1 MRDAIPFLAT
11 GVALGLSA
19 GFFPG
24 PLMAL
29 VASQTLRHGP
39 GEGAKAAF
47 APLLTDGPILVLST
61 LLLARLSAHPRFL
74 GLVSLLGGAF
84 LLFLAYENLTA
95 RGIEVDSGEETP
107 RSVRKGILVN
117 ALSPHPYLFWI
128 TVGAPTILKGLE
140 GGLLPPAAFAGGFLG
155 CLVGAKL
162 LVAVLV
168 GRSRRFLAGRT
179 YLLLVRLLGGALAA
193 YAVVLFR
200 DGYRLLGGTG

>member
-1 MRDAIPFLAT
+1 MRDAIPFLAA

-39 GEGAKAAF
+39 REGAKAAL
-47 APLLTDGPILVLST
+47 APLLTDGPILLLST
-61 LLLARLSAHPRFL
+61 LLLANLSGHRPFL
-74 GLVSLLGGAF
+74 GVVSILGGAF

-95 RGIEVDSGEETP
+95 KGIEVGPGDGAP
-107 RSVRKGILVN
+107 RSVRKGFLVN

-128 TVGAPTILKGLE
+128 TVGAPTILKGLAA
-140 GGLLPPAAFAGGFLG
+140 GPLPPAAFAGGFLG

-162 LVAVLV
+162 LVAALV
-168 GRSRRFLAGRT
+168 GRSRRLLAGRP
-179 YLLLVRLLGGALAA
+179 YLLLVRVLGGALAA

-200 DGYRLLGGTG
+200 DGFRLLGASG